1 MKAVEVPFLDLSR
14 QDKELAGE
22 LAEAFSRFL
31 HGGTYILGPE
41 VSSLEKEFAS
51 ACGASAGIGVA
62 SGTDALLLA
71 LKALGVRPG
80 DEVITPALSAPPTAV
95 AVSLAGAVP
104 VFVDIDAET
113 RCMDPASLRD
123 KVTPRSRFLLV
134 VHLYG
139 RMADM
144 PSLSEAAGDHDLVLV
159 EDCAQAHGAAM
170 TGKKAGTWGKA
181 GCYSFYPT
189 KNLGAYGDA
198 GMVVTDDEEFASR
211 LRSLRDYGRVDRDR
225 LGEIGLNSRLDELQA
240 ALLRVKLRYLDGW
253 NRRRRELARRYLEGL
268 AGLPLRLPQWD
279 GEEDH
284 CFHLFVV
291 ECEERE
297 ALRSHLDD
305 RGIQTAV
312 HYPLPLH
319 LQRPYLQGGVPAC
332 SCPVAERLAEQALSL
347 PLYPQPHRRRT
358 GEGDR
363 GRTRFLPTVL
373 MQLKGR

>member
-1 MKAVEVPFLDLSR
+1 LKAVEVPFLDLSR
-14 QDKELAGE
+14 QDRELAGE
-22 LAEAFSRFL
+22 LSQAFSLFL
-31 HGGTYILGPE
+31 RGGKYILGPE
-41 VSSLEKEFAS
+41 VASLEKEFAS
-51 ACGASAGIGVA
+51 ACGAPEGIGVA

-71 LKALGVRPG
+71 LKAAGVRPG

-104 VFVDIDAET
+104 VFVDIDTAS
-113 RCMDPASLRD
+113 RCMDPVSLQQR
-123 KVTPRSRFLLV
+123 VTPRCRFLLV

-144 PSLSEAAGDHDLVLV
+144 PVLSEAARQHGLVLV
-159 EDCAQAHGAAM
+159 EDCAQAHGASM
-170 TGKKAGTWGKA
+170 QGKKAGTWGKA

-198 GMVVTDDEEFASR
+198 GMVVTGDEKIASR

-225 LGEIGLNSRLDELQA
+225 LGEIGLNGRLDELQA
-240 ALLRVKLRYLDGW
+240 SLLRVKLKYLDGW
-253 NRRRRELARRYLEGL
+253 NRRRRELAGRYLQGL
-268 AGLPLRLPQWD
+268 AGLPLRLPLWD
-279 GEEDH
+279 GEENH

-297 ALRSHLDD
+297 ALRSHLED
-305 RGIQTAV
+305 RGIETAV

-319 LQRPYLQGGVPAC
+319 LQRPYLQGGTPVY

-347 PLYPQPHRRRT
+347 PLYPHLT
-358 GEGDR
+358 DGEQER
-363 GRTRFLPTVL
+363 VIEAVRAFFPPS
-373 MQLKGR
+373 